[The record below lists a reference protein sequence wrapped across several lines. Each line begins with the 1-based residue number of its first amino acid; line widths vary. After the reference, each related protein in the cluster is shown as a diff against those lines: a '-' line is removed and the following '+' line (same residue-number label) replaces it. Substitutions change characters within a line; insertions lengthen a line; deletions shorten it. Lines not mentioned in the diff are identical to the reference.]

1 MERDWGP
8 RPPPPGLGVN
18 ASCGPSDGR
27 ASSAPHASNI
37 AVRRLSIAARRSV
50 VARAAAA
57 PSSAPFF
64 LDVREEGDGVRGE
77 EDVLVGDVFVGETVN
92 VTEEYSNVVD
102 FPAAVA
108 VAAAVVVGG
117 DAAVTA
123 FFAPSIG

>member
-1 MERDWGP
+1 M
-8 RPPPPGLGVN
+8 N

-27 ASSAPHASNI
+27 ASSPPHASNI

-50 VARAAAA
+50 VARAAAP

-64 LDVREEGDGVRGE
+64 LDVQEVGDGVRGE
-77 EDVLVGDVFVGETVN
+77 EDVHVGDVFVGETVN
-92 VTEEYSNVVD
+92 VTGEYSNIVD

-108 VAAAVVVGG
+108 VAAVVVGGG
-117 DAAVTA
+117 DAAVSA